1 MCVITLVVPT
11 EATSPYCSK
20 SEHFRGSSCRRKP
33 CAHRVFFPFLEQHF
47 PHLVRRYR
55 ERFEKSAYLKG
66 HYPEA
71 LSARVEKLVSRYGL
85 APRDAEELPSGW
97 PVDPQMGLFG

>member
-1 MCVITLVVPT
+1 
-11 EATSPYCSK
+11 
-20 SEHFRGSSCRRKP
+20 
-33 CAHRVFFPFLEQHF
+33 
-47 PHLVRRYR
+47 VRRYR

-71 LSARVEKLVSRYGL
+71 LSERIEKLVARYGF
-85 APRDAEELPSGW
+85 APRDAEELPAEW